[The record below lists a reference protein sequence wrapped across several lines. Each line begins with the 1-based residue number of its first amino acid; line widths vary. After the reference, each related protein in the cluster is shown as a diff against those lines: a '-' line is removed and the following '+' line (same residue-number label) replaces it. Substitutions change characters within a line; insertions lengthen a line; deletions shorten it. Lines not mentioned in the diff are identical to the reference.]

1 MAVALERRDRFQ
13 RNLRIL
19 IDRTGGCLRVGK
31 EEKEGSRVILVGTTV
46 NKWWRHLLGVAQEET
61 DLGEILFDFG
71 HVGFE
76 KLGKTVK

>member
-1 MAVALERRDRFQ
+1 MLTCGEGRE
-13 RNLRIL
+13 
-19 IDRTGGCLRVGK
+19 GGI
-31 EEKEGSRVILVGTTV
+31 EGDSFLVGTTV

-71 HVGFE
+71 HGGFE